1 MAIAIASA
9 RSADGSPVFNVIGVD
24 LPSPK
29 GLSAI
34 AALNDGRFPS
44 VTTDAKL
51 ISATRMAIENG
62 NLVATDDPSAYAL
75 AEAIICDINLDLGA
89 DKNVPDVR
97 FAAFEAGIR
106 SVGRHMRPGALVIVE
121 TTVPPGTCAKIV
133 APALADEMARRG
145 EAPDNFLLAH
155 SFERVMP
162 GADYF
167 DSIVNFWRVF
177 AGHSTAAAKACRA
190 FLEKVVNTTDFPLTE
205 LQSTTASETTKVM
218 ENSYRAVN
226 IAFVDEWARFAESV
240 GVDLFEVVEAI
251 RRRPTHSNI
260 RQPGFGVG
268 GYCLT
273 KDPLFAKV
281 AASRLFGRDDL
292 QFPFCERAVAV
303 NDAMPLVS
311 LDRLEKMLGGLA
323 GKRVALF
330 GVSYRPDVGD
340 TRYSPTEVFARTAAQ
355 RGALIVA
362 HDPLV
367 THWEEMGIDLDANL
381 PSASEID
388 AAVFAVQ
395 HTEYHKMDMV
405 EWLGNSTPTI
415 LDSNDV
421 LSPKQRSDLV
431 AAGCCVEFIG
441 RGESK

>member
-75 AEAIICDINLDLGA
+75 AEAIICDINLDLCP